1 MRGIARLGDSTFG
14 ICYAHNHPIMVGG
27 TIISGSMDHACNGR
41 PVARLGDTVL
51 ANCGHTAI
59 IISASM
65 NTDCNNRGVAR
76 LGDSTAGSYVATI
89 ISASVDSDC
98 N

>member
-14 ICYAHNHPIMVGG
+14 TCYAHNTPIIVGG
-27 TIISGSMDHACNGR
+27 SIISGSQHSLCNGR

-51 ANCGHTAI
+51 ADCGHTAI
-59 IISASM
+59 IISAST

>member
-14 ICYAHNHPIMVGG
+14 TCYSHTNPILVGG
-27 TIISGSMDHACNGR
+27 TIISGSTDHACNGR
-41 PVARLGDTVL
+41 HVARLGDTVL

-59 IISASM
+59 IVSAST

-76 LGDSTAGSYVATI
+76 LGDSTAGAYVATI